1 MALSYSICVPNHFI
15 FQNCESF
22 ISHTK
27 YKIIYRYHPILYN
40 LLQSSLYPFHF
51 LSLQFLQFKIYTMP
65 SFDLV
70 SKVDLQTLDNAV
82 NTVEK
87 EIRNRF
93 DFKGNHV
100 VIDLNKKDFKL
111 NLESES
117 EMKINQIIDVLISKS
132 MKQGLAAEIYD
143 LSKEPFQSGKVVKKE
158 IPVRNGIKQEDAK
171 KIVKLIKD
179 SGLKVQAAIM
189 DDIIRI
195 TAKKIDDLQAVI
207 QASKGWDLGLAF
219 QYVNMK
225 N

>member
-1 MALSYSICVPNHFI
+1 
-15 FQNCESF
+15 
-22 ISHTK
+22 
-27 YKIIYRYHPILYN
+27 
-40 LLQSSLYPFHF
+40 
-51 LSLQFLQFKIYTMP
+51 MP

-87 EIRNRF
+87 EIKNRY

-100 VIDLNKKDFKL
+100 VIDLNKKEFKL
-111 NLESES
+111 NLEADS

-132 MKQGLAAEIYD
+132 MKQGLAAEVYD
-143 LSKEPFQSGKVVKKE
+143 LSSEAHQSGKVVKKE
-158 IPVRNGIKQEDAK
+158 VPVRNGIKQEDAK

-179 SGLKVQAAIM
+179 SGFKVQAAIM

-207 QASKGWDLGLAF
+207 QASKSWNLGLAF